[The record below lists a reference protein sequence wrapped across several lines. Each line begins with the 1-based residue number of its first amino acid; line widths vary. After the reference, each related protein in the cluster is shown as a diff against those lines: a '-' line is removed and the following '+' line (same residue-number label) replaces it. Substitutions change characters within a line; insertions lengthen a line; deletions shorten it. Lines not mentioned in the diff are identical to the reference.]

1 MGTQEYFTFVPKKIF
16 LTKGVGRHQDK
27 LASFEIA
34 LRDAG
39 IAHCNI
45 VPISSIIPPGAKIIS
60 KKEGLSLLKPGQII
74 FCVLSRIET
83 NEPNRLIVAS
93 IGVAISQDP
102 TLYGYLSEFHA
113 YGMTDEE
120 AGEYAEDIAAYM
132 LASRL
137 GLEIDP
143 EKSWDEQKQQWLF
156 SGKIVKT
163 MNITQSAIGRKKEWV
178 TCIAAAVM
186 LP

>member
-1 MGTQEYFTFVPKKIF
+1 MEFSIVPKKIF
-16 LTKGVGRHQDK
+16 FVKGVGRSIDR

-45 VPISSIIPPGAKIIS
+45 VPISSIIPPGAEIIS
-60 KKEGLSLLKPGQII
+60 KKEGVAMLKAGQII
-74 FCVLSRIET
+74 FCVLSRIDT
-83 NEPNRLIVAS
+83 NEANRLIVAS
-93 IGVAISQDP
+93 IGIAIPQDKSLP
-102 TLYGYLSEFHA
+102 GYISEFHA

-120 AGEYAEDIAAYM
+120 AGDYAEDIAAYM

-156 SGKIVKT
+156 SGKIVRT
-163 MNITQSAIGRKKEWV
+163 MNVTQSAIGRKKEWV
-178 TCIAAAVM
+178 TCIAGAVM